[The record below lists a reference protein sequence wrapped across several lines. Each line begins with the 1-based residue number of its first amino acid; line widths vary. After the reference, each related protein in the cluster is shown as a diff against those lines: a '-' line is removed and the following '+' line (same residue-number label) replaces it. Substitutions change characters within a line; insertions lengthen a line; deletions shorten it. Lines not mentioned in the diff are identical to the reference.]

1 MAKSKKLLFEK
12 YIGAKYDLFMQEK
25 VKGEMLG
32 WAGNYFCGYV
42 VEDCTI
48 IPCIWDVFGRCLFGE
63 QHHEKYD
70 LVNKDGFSFIQR
82 DKMKRLIIKSHEDRI
97 QVMDILKLSNPER
110 YAIDNV
116 DSILNM
122 VTDMA
127 KLEGIELN
135 EVAKFAK
142 SINIC
147 NEEVFI
153 KELEKIMRSA
163 V

>member
-63 QHHEKYD
+63 EHHEKYD
-70 LVNKDGFSFIQR
+70 LVDKDGFTFMQK
-82 DKMKRLIIKSHEDRI
+82 DKNETLGKITRVEVIGKEGREFVKLLEDGHYKISMQDDGKTIK
-97 QVMDILKLSNPER
+97 L
-110 YAIDNV
+110 
-116 DSILNM
+116 
-122 VTDMA
+122 
-127 KLEGIELN
+127 
-135 EVAKFAK
+135 F
-142 SINIC
+142 
-147 NEEVFI
+147 
-153 KELEKIMRSA
+153 EKKTN
-163 V
+163 